1 VPEPDLA
8 SGPAYQQIAADL
20 RAAYDGSAQQRDR
33 TGKPPWKLA
42 ERAAF
47 LDRLRADRVVLP
59 SGDTASP
66 ADTPDP
72 DGPETRVIRLLEV
85 GAGAG
90 QDSEFFAASGL
101 TVVATDNSAGM
112 VACCVARGLDARV
125 ADFLTLDLPPA
136 SFDGVYAMNCLLHV
150 PNSDLAAV
158 LLALRL
164 VLRPGGLLYVG
175 VWAGDGTEGLAED
188 DWHTPAR
195 FFSWRT
201 DEQLTAAVSPF
212 FEIVDFHVRDLGADR
227 FQSMTLRRPSAEGS
241 DRA

>member
-8 SGPAYQQIAADL
+8 SGPAYEQIAADL
-20 RAAYDGSAQQRDR
+20 RTAYDGSARQRDR
-33 TGKPPWKLA
+33 TEKTPWKLA

-47 LDRLRADRVVLP
+47 LGRLRADRAV
-59 SGDTASP
+59 
-66 ADTPDP
+66 
-72 DGPETRVIRLLEV
+72 RLLEV

-101 TVVATDNSAGM
+101 TVVATDNSPGM

-125 ADFLTLDLPPA
+125 ADFLTLDLAPA
-136 SFDGVYAMNCLLHV
+136 SFDAVYAMNCLLHV

-158 LLALRL
+158 LALLRL

-175 VWAGDGTEGLAED
+175 LWAGDGTEGLAED

-201 DEQLTAAVSPF
+201 DEQLAAAVLPF
-212 FEIVDFHVRDLGADR
+212 FEIVGFHVRDLGADR
-227 FQSMTLRRPSAEGS
+227 YQSMTLRRPSAEGS
-241 DRA
+241 DRS

>member
-1 VPEPDLA
+1 VPDPDLA

-33 TGKPPWKLA
+33 TGKAPWKLA

-47 LDRLRADRVVLP
+47 LDRLHADRAVLP
-59 SGDTASP
+59 SGDDRP
-66 ADTPDP
+66 A
-72 DGPETRVIRLLEV
+72 IRLLEV

-90 QDSEFFAASGL
+90 QDSEFFAAGGL

-112 VACCVARGLDARV
+112 VACCMARGLDARV

-136 SFDGVYAMNCLLHV
+136 SFDAVYAMNCLLHV
-150 PNSDLAAV
+150 PNSDLAVV

-164 VLRPGGLLYVG
+164 VLRPGGLMYVG
-175 VWAGDGTEGLAED
+175 VWAGDGAEGLAED
-188 DWHTPAR
+188 DRHTPAR

-201 DEQLTAAVSPF
+201 DGQLTAAVSPL

-227 FQSMTLRRPSAEGS
+227 FQSMTLRRPSQGEGS
-241 DRA
+241 DSR